1 MPGAWTHLAAR
12 LFDFLTA
19 RRLTDGER
27 DAVFGWLDGSDAARA
42 FFEQPQAD
50 QRHGFH
56 AASQVQAV
64 SPDRLDLIRAALLHD
79 VGKRHCGLGAA
90 GRVMA
95 SVAIRLR
102 LPLPPR
108 FALYRDHGVVA
119 AAELTGVDE
128 IVTDFARHH
137 HYDRPPSIEPE
148 DWELLVAADKARIR

>member
-19 RRLTDGER
+19 RRLTDLER
-27 DAVFGWLDGSDAARA
+27 DVVLGWLEGGNAAEA
-42 FFEQPQAD
+42 FFEQPDAD
-50 QRHGFH
+50 QRHGFY
-56 AASQVQAV
+56 AASRVQAA

-79 VGKRHCGLGAA
+79 VGKRHSHLGAV
-90 GRVMA
+90 GRVLA

-128 IVTDFARHH
+128 IVTNFARHH
-137 HYDRPPSIEPE
+137 HGDRPPSIDQR
-148 DWELLVAADKARIR
+148 DWELLVAADKARTR